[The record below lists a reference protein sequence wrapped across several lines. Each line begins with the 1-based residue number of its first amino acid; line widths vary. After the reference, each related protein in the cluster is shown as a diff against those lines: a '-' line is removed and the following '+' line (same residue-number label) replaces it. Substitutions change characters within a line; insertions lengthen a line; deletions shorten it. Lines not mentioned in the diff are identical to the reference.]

1 MFHVAVTRTVEKK
14 RQRQCFDIVPR
25 ELNTFYSK
33 NKCFLTK
40 KQVPIKKNNTC
51 DKYFN
56 IFAMGDTE
64 KRHSS
69 LGT

>member
-1 MFHVAVTRTVEKK
+1 MLFNKK
-14 RQRQCFDIVPR
+14 
-25 ELNTFYSK
+25 
-33 NKCFLTK
+33 TK
-40 KQVPIKKNNTC
+40 YLLKKNNTC